1 MIRLLLKL
9 VLALGIGIHLM
20 PGTATAGWIAI
31 SNDTNQT
38 VVVQESITVNGQV
51 RRCKPIKLAPGEV
64 LREFQPTGGTKK
76 LAILESGLFGKQLFT
91 GDLTWKEDTAF
102 SIHKETDKVKVTDT
116 AALAA
121 KAKTPMKATE
131 PKPPAEKKPR

>member
-1 MIRLLLKL
+1 MIRFIVKFAS
-9 VLALGIGIHLM
+9 VLCIGFALM

-64 LREFQPTGGTKK
+64 LREFQPSGGTKK

-116 AALAA
+116 ATLAA
-121 KAKTPMKATE
+121 KAKTPSKPTTE
-131 PKPPAEKKPR
+131 NKPK

>member
-1 MIRLLLKL
+1 MIRLMLKFVP
-9 VLALGIGIHLM
+9 VLCIGFILM

-64 LREFQPTGGTKK
+64 LREFQPSGGTKK
-76 LAILESGLFGKQLFT
+76 LAIHESGLFGKQLFT

-116 AALAA
+116 ATLAA
-121 KAKTPMKATE
+121 KAKAGMKPT
-131 PKPPAEKKPR
+131 AEKKPK

>member
-1 MIRLLLKL
+1 MIRLMLKFVP
-9 VLALGIGIHLM
+9 VLCIGFILM

-64 LREFQPTGGTKK
+64 LREFQPSGGTKK
-76 LAILESGLFGKQLFT
+76 LAIHESGLFGKQLFT

-102 SIHKETDKVKVTDT
+102 SIHKETDKVKVIDT
-116 AALAA
+116 ATLAA
-121 KAKTPMKATE
+121 KAKAGMKPT
-131 PKPPAEKKPR
+131 AEKKPK